1 MTAFRLGASRAR
13 AVSLAV
19 SLSGAALLLAAPA
32 FAQNAPDAAAAEVSP
47 HVFTANVTLASEYR
61 YRGLMQTNRRPAIQ
75 GGFDYTHSSGFYLG
89 NWNSSISWLGDSNPE
104 VSAPI
109 EIDLYGG
116 FKNTV
121 TLG

>member
-89 NWNSSISWLGDSNPE
+89 NWNSSISWLGDSNPQ

-109 EIDLYGG
+109 EMDL
-116 FKNTV
+116 
-121 TLG
+121 